1 MGKRAIAH
9 ALGREAIM
17 NAIESGADSIVH
29 GSFMDEECADM
40 MVKKNVYLESTNLV
54 MRMIVDRG
62 AGDLPDW
69 MVQKAKESWKDRVN
83 NFKMLLEKGVK
94 ISLGSDAGVPYIKQG
109 DNARELSIFVELGMS
124 PMDAIIAATRTA
136 AEAIG
141 VTDRVGTIE
150 EGKIADI
157 ILIEGCP
164 LDNIDLLH
172 DEDKIRMVMKE
183 GKIIITKRL
192 VTE

>member
-1 MGKRAIAH
+1 MGKRAIVH
-9 ALGREAIM
+9 AQGREAIM

-69 MVQKAKESWKDRVN
+69 MVQKTKECWKDRVN
-83 NFKMLLEKGVK
+83 NFKMLLEKGIK
-94 ISLGSDAGVPYIKQG
+94 ISLGSDAGVPYIRQG
-109 DNARELSIFVELGMS
+109 HNAHELSMFMELGMS

-141 VTDRVGTIE
+141 VVDRVRHYRRRKNSRYHT
-150 EGKIADI
+150 
-157 ILIEGCP
+157 
-164 LDNIDLLH
+164 NR
-172 DEDKIRMVMKE
+172 RMSF
-183 GKIIITKRL
+183 R
-192 VTE
+192 

>member
-1 MGKRAIAH
+1 
-9 ALGREAIM
+9 
-17 NAIESGADSIVH
+17 
-29 GSFMDEECADM
+29 
-40 MVKKNVYLESTNLV
+40 
-54 MRMIVDRG
+54 
-62 AGDLPDW
+62 
-69 MVQKAKESWKDRVN
+69 
-83 NFKMLLEKGVK
+83 
-94 ISLGSDAGVPYIKQG
+94 
-109 DNARELSIFVELGMS
+109 
-124 PMDAIIAATRTA
+124 MDAIIAATRTA

-141 VTDRVGTIE
+141 VADRVGTIE

>member
-1 MGKRAIAH
+1 MP
-9 ALGREAIM
+9 
-17 NAIESGADSIVH
+17 IEKSIVVVE
-29 GSFMDEECADM
+29 GSKITSVGKEGEMALPKEKGVKVIIAEGKTVMPGLIDSHVHIYTDKEC
-40 MVKKNVYLESTNLV
+40 
-54 MRMIVDRG
+54 
-62 AGDLPDW
+62 
-69 MVQKAKESWKDRVN
+69 WKDRVN
-83 NFKMLLEKGVK
+83 NFKMLLEKGIK
-94 ISLGSDAGVPYIKQG
+94 ISLGSDADVPYIRQG

-141 VTDRVGTIE
+141 VADRVGTIE
-150 EGKIADI
+150 KGKIADI

-183 GKIIITKRL
+183 GKIIISKRL
-192 VTE
+192 MTE